1 MKDKDE
7 CSHNI
12 KYLSKINSSD
22 LFVFCKNCGL
32 IIYKK
37 SEKSYVYSIKPPSYQ
52 NKTEIDPIELY
63 QVYVNTPFTIIE
75 KNSPYFLIREHAVS
89 QLEKYRH
96 SYNFSEETFYLA
108 MTYMDIIFKKFGEKT
123 VRGKEFELYIM
134 NSLLLAGKFY
144 EKDIRELQSAVDPF
158 WELNNYRI
166 SEKDI
171 ILNEIECLK
180 ILNYKLDHHSA
191 YDLLK
196 FFMYNGIVY
205 RNDSYALPNI
215 IYNYSL
221 KIFRDVM
228 NSNISLCYHPLPIC
242 FSIITLAR
250 KRFKLNTKYLKK
262 IYSIKLNDYKDCYE
276 EIKVYIEKLENNPY
290 CHETP
295 SKKTPVSTYKSHKK
309 FDEEKNKDPHFKSL
323 NLSDPS
329 ENTKKNINS
338 NNITTVQNIIKEENE
353 FQQKISSPSNEQN
366 TKQSKNLKYVEGV
379 DKKVN
384 IKNFVE
390 KRDKFSNGRKRPR
403 TYTKYLSKI
412 DIIFAGL
419 FASMTKDIFVRKSM
433 HSTTVND
440 NTFNYKN
447 YISGVYNKD
456 SKNNN
461 NIKESNNKDNKN
473 VQNVIIQKND
483 K

>member
-1 MKDKDE
+1 MKME
-7 CSHNI
+7 CSHNP

-37 SEKSYVYSIKPPSYQ
+37 SEKSYVYSIKPTTYQ
-52 NKTEIDPIELY
+52 NKTEIDPLELY
-63 QVYVNTPFTIIE
+63 QVYVNTPFTKIE
-75 KNSPYFLIREHAVS
+75 QNSPYFLIREHGLS
-89 QLEKYRH
+89 RLEKYRH
-96 SYNFSEETFYLA
+96 IYNFSEETFYLA
-108 MTYMDIIFKKFGEKT
+108 MTYMDIIFKKLGDKT
-123 VRGKEFELYIM
+123 VRGKDFELYTI

-144 EKDIRELQSAVDPF
+144 EKDIREYESPVEPF
-158 WELNNYRI
+158 WELNHYRI

-171 ILNEIECLK
+171 KLNEIECLK

-205 RNDSYALPNI
+205 RNDSYGVPNI

-221 KIFRDVM
+221 KIFRDIM
-228 NSNISLCYHPLPIC
+228 NSNITLNYHPLPIC

-276 EIKVYIEKLENNPY
+276 EIKVYIENIENYPSS
-290 CHETP
+290 HETP
-295 SKKTPVSTYKSHKK
+295 VKKLPVSTYKLSIHKNDDI
-309 FDEEKNKDPHFKSL
+309 DEEKKKISYP
-323 NLSDPS
+323 
-329 ENTKKNINS
+329 KKNNDSI
-338 NNITTVQNIIKEENE
+338 NITTVNTIKEENE
-353 FQQKISSPSNEQN
+353 FHQKISSPSNEQN

-379 DKKVN
+379 DKRVN
-384 IKNFVE
+384 IKNVE
-390 KRDKFSNGRKRPR
+390 EKGAKLSNRRKRPR
-403 TYTKYLSKI
+403 SFTKYVSKI
-412 DIIFAGL
+412 DIIFGGL
-419 FASMTKDIFVRKSM
+419 FAIISKENFIRKSV
-433 HSTTVND
+433 HSTTIND

-447 YISGVYNKD
+447 YINSTRQKENT
-456 SKNNN
+456 NNN

-473 VQNVIIQKND
+473 VQNSINQKND